1 MELILTKIGGLQ
13 TFVVSL
19 VGVAEAN
26 LRVMNSQLYELAAL

>member
-13 TFVVSL
+13 TFVVYSL

-26 LRVMNSQLYELAAL
+26 LRVMNSQLYEL